1 MMDGITTL
9 LFGTEPIQWIQQ
21 FFGLGHPL
29 PFRIF
34 SLLGDTWGMIL
45 IVGVALWL
53 FGRER
58 LHATAAAVVTG
69 AAAKVLLSTVFQQER
84 PRGDGIVVYE
94 RLEVSSFPSGHV
106 FEAVGP
112 WGLLFAL
119 GCISL
124 GLAALVVV
132 LVGVGRMYLGAH
144 FLGDVLGGIV
154 FGVAFVWLFHRGWP
168 GTQGWLHR
176 RPAGFY
182 TAAAAC
188 ASVGCAAWMLLVGG
202 GPRRWEVAG
211 IVIGG
216 VLALVLEHRFVAYA
230 PGRDSRA
237 RMAAKLVVGLIPI
250 VVMLLLDRGL
260 PEDARLPGLFTA
272 GFATLWAVAGAPV
285 LFAWLGWG
293 MLDAHSHA
301 AGALTSRRRQGSP
314 RRVPRPAV
322 PWRTQRRRSRS
333 R

>member
-1 MMDGITTL
+1 MDGITTL
-9 LFGTEPIQWIQQ
+9 LFGTGPIQWIQQ

-45 IVGVALWL
+45 IVGVAFWL

-69 AAAKVLLSTVFQQER
+69 AAAKVLLSSVFQQER
-84 PRGDGIVVYE
+84 PRGADIVVYE

-124 GLAALVVV
+124 GLAVLVVV
-132 LVGVGRMYLGAH
+132 LVGLGRMYLGAH

-154 FGVAFVWLFHRGWP
+154 FGVAFVWLFHHVWP
-168 GTQGWLHR
+168 GAHHWLRR

-182 TAAAAC
+182 TAAAAG
-188 ASVGCAAWMLLVGG
+188 AAVGCAAWMLLVGG

-216 VLALVLEHRFVAYA
+216 ALALVLEHRYVVYA
-230 PGRDSRA
+230 PGRDSPA
-237 RMAAKLVVGLIPI
+237 RITAKVIVGLLPI
-250 VVMLLLDRGL
+250 AAMLLLDRSL
-260 PEDARLPGLFTA
+260 PDEARLPGLFTA

-285 LFAWLGWG
+285 LFARLASG
-293 MLDAHSHA
+293 MLDAHPPA
-301 AGALTSRRRQGSP
+301 AGALTSRRTRGSFP
-314 RRVPRPAV
+314 RDPRPAA
-322 PWRTQRRRSRS
+322 PWRTPRRRSGS

>member
-1 MMDGITTL
+1 MDGITTF
-9 LFGTEPIQWIQQ
+9 LFGTGPIQWIQQ
-21 FFGLGHPL
+21 LFGLGHPL

-45 IVGVALWL
+45 IVGMAFWL

-58 LHATAAAVVTG
+58 LHATAAVVVTG
-69 AAAKVLLSTVFQQER
+69 AAAKVLLSSVFQQER

-132 LVGVGRMYLGAH
+132 LVGLGRMYLGAH
-144 FLGDVLGGIV
+144 FLGDVLGGMV
-154 FGVAFVWLFHRGWP
+154 FGVAFVWLFRRGWP
-168 GTQGWLHR
+168 GTHRWLRR

-182 TAAAAC
+182 TAAAAG
-188 ASVGCAAWMLLVGG
+188 AAAGCAVWMLLVGG

-216 VLALVLEHRFVAYA
+216 ALALVLEHRYVAYA
-230 PGRDSRA
+230 PGRDSRV
-237 RMAAKLVVGLIPI
+237 RMAAKVAVGLIPI
-250 VVMLLLDRGL
+250 VTMLLLDRSF

-272 GFATLWAVAGAPV
+272 GFATLWAVIGAPV

-293 MLDAHSHA
+293 MLDAHPRA
-301 AGALTSRRRQGSP
+301 TGALTSRRRHGSS
-314 RRVPRPAV
+314 RRVPRPAA
-322 PWRTQRRRSRS
+322 PWRMPRRSGS

>member
-1 MMDGITTL
+1 MDGILTL
-9 LFGTEPIQWIQQ
+9 LFGTEPIQWIQH

-45 IVGVALWL
+45 IVGVASWL
-53 FGRER
+53 FGQER
-58 LHATAAAVVTG
+58 LHAAAAVVATG
-69 AAAKVLLSTVFQQER
+69 AAAKVLLSSVFQQER
-84 PRGDGIVVYE
+84 PRGEGIVVYE

-119 GCISL
+119 GCISF
-124 GLAALVVV
+124 GLAALVVA
-132 LVGVGRMYLGAH
+132 LVGLGRLYLGAH
-144 FLGDVLGGIV
+144 FLGDVVGGVV
-154 FGVAFVWLFHRGWP
+154 FGVAFVWLFSRGWP
-168 GTQGWLHR
+168 GTRRWLGR

-182 TAAAAC
+182 TAAAAG
-188 ASVGCAAWMLLVGG
+188 AAAGSTAWMLLVGG

-211 IVIGG
+211 IVMGG
-216 VLALVLEHRFVAYA
+216 ALALVLEHRCLAYA

-237 RMAAKLVVGLIPI
+237 RMAAKVVVGLAPI
-250 VVMLLLDRGL
+250 AAMLLLDRGF

-272 GFATLWAVAGAPV
+272 GFATLWAIAGAPV

-293 MLDAHSHA
+293 MLDACSRR
-301 AGALTSRRRQGSP
+301 GVALTSRRR
-314 RRVPRPAV
+314 
-322 PWRTQRRRSRS
+322 
-333 R
+333 

>member
-1 MMDGITTL
+1 MDGITTV
-9 LFGTEPIQWIQQ
+9 LFGTGPIRWIQQ
-21 FFGLGHPL
+21 LFGLGHPL

-45 IVGVALWL
+45 IVGVAFWL

-58 LHATAAAVVTG
+58 LHATAAVVATG
-69 AAAKVLLSTVFQQER
+69 AAAKVLLSSVFRQER
-84 PRGDGIVVYE
+84 PRGAGIVVYE

-124 GLAALVVV
+124 GLAALAVV

-154 FGVAFVWLFHRGWP
+154 FGVAFVWLFHRAWP
-168 GTQGWLHR
+168 GAHRWLRR

-182 TAAAAC
+182 TAAAAG
-188 ASVGCAAWMLLVGG
+188 AAAGCAAWMLLAGG

-211 IVIGG
+211 IVVGG
-216 VLALVLEHRFVAYA
+216 AVALVLEHRHVAYA
-230 PGRDSRA
+230 PGRDSNA
-237 RMAAKLVVGLIPI
+237 RMAVKVIVGLLPI
-250 VVMLLLDRGL
+250 AAMLLLDRSL
-260 PEDARLPGLFTA
+260 PDDARLPGLFTA

-285 LFAWLGWG
+285 VFARLGWG
-293 MLDAHSHA
+293 MLDAHPRAS
-301 AGALTSRRRQGSP
+301 GALTSRRKHGPSP
-314 RRVPRPAV
+314 RGPRPAA
-322 PWRTQRRRSRS
+322 PWRMPRRRSGS

>member
-1 MMDGITTL
+1 MDGITTL
-9 LFGTEPIQWIQQ
+9 LFGTGPIQWIQQ

-45 IVGVALWL
+45 IVGVAFWL

-58 LHATAAAVVTG
+58 LHATVAAVATG
-69 AAAKVLLSTVFQQER
+69 AAAKVLLSSAFQQER
-84 PRGDGIVVYE
+84 PRGEGIVVYE
-94 RLEVSSFPSGHV
+94 HLEVSSFPSGHV

-154 FGVAFVWLFHRGWP
+154 FGLAFVWLFHRGMP
-168 GTQGWLHR
+168 GARRWLRR

-182 TAAAAC
+182 TAAAAG
-188 ASVGCAAWMLLVGG
+188 AAVGCAVWMLLVGG

-216 VLALVLEHRFVAYA
+216 ALALVLEHGYVAYA
-230 PGRDSRA
+230 PGRDSRV
-237 RMAAKLVVGLIPI
+237 RMFAKVVVGLVPI
-250 VVMLLLDRGL
+250 VAMLLLDRSF

-272 GFATLWAVAGAPV
+272 GFATVWAVAGAPV

-293 MLDAHSHA
+293 MLDAPPRAS
-301 AGALTSRRRQGSP
+301 GALTPRRRHGSP
-314 RRVPRPAV
+314 RRVPRPAAQ
-322 PWRTQRRRSRS
+322 WRMPHRRSGS

>member
-1 MMDGITTL
+1 MDGITTF
-9 LFGTEPIQWIQQ
+9 LFGTGPIQWIQQ

-45 IVGVALWL
+45 IVGVAFWL

-58 LHATAAAVVTG
+58 LHAAAAVVVTG
-69 AAAKVLLSTVFQQER
+69 AAAKVLLSSVFQQER
-84 PRGDGIVVYE
+84 PRGDDIVVYE

-132 LVGVGRMYLGAH
+132 LVGLGRLYLGAH

-168 GTQGWLHR
+168 EAHRWLRR

-182 TAAAAC
+182 TAAAA
-188 ASVGCAAWMLLVGG
+188 AVAAACAAWMLLVGG

-211 IVIGG
+211 IVIAGA
-216 VLALVLEHRFVAYA
+216 LALVLEQRCVGYA
-230 PGRDSRA
+230 PGRDSRV
-237 RMAAKLVVGLIPI
+237 RMAAKVVVGLVPI
-250 VVMLLLDRGL
+250 VAMLLLDRSF

-293 MLDAHSHA
+293 MLDAHPRA
-301 AGALTSRRRQGSP
+301 AGALTPRRRHGSP
-314 RRVPRPAV
+314 RRAPRPAAT
-322 PWRTQRRRSRS
+322 WRMPRGRSRS